1 MKTLVINIKQ
11 LVQVEDTPCSCKAGK
26 DMARLGIIPD
36 AYLLVEDEKIAGF
49 GKMEDL
55 NRESIYANG
64 DTIKEIDASGRLVLP
79 SYCDSHTHLV
89 YAGSREIEYIDKIRG
104 LSYEEIAKRGG
115 GILNSAERIRHASE
129 EELFQSAYER
139 IQEIAG
145 FGTGAVEIKSGYG
158 LDTESELK
166 MLKVIRRLKA
176 ETPLLIKS
184 TFLGAH
190 AVPAEYKGRQTEYV
204 DLIINEM
211 IPTIAGEEL
220 ADYIDVFC
228 DKGFF
233 TVEDT
238 DRILNAGMKYG
249 MRAKIHANELDY
261 SGGVQVGVK
270 YNAISVDHLEYIGEE
285 EISALL
291 GSETIPTV
299 LPGAA
304 FFLNMPYSPVRKM
317 IEAGLPVALASD
329 YNPGSSPSG
338 NMKFVMSLGCI
349 NYKMLPEEVINAT
362 TLNSA
367 YAMGVQ
373 EEAGS
378 IAVGKLAN
386 FYITSPLPGIEYI
399 PYAYT
404 ANIVEATF
412 LRGKE
417 Y

>member
-26 DMARLGIIPD
+26 DMARVGIIPD

-176 ETPLLIKS
+176 ETPPP
-184 TFLGAH
+184 H
-190 AVPAEYKGRQTEYV
+190 
-204 DLIINEM
+204 
-211 IPTIAGEEL
+211 
-220 ADYIDVFC
+220 
-228 DKGFF
+228 
-233 TVEDT
+233 
-238 DRILNAGMKYG
+238 
-249 MRAKIHANELDY
+249 
-261 SGGVQVGVK
+261 
-270 YNAISVDHLEYIGEE
+270 
-285 EISALL
+285 
-291 GSETIPTV
+291 
-299 LPGAA
+299 
-304 FFLNMPYSPVRKM
+304 
-317 IEAGLPVALASD
+317 
-329 YNPGSSPSG
+329 
-338 NMKFVMSLGCI
+338 
-349 NYKMLPEEVINAT
+349 
-362 TLNSA
+362 
-367 YAMGVQ
+367 
-373 EEAGS
+373 
-378 IAVGKLAN
+378 
-386 FYITSPLPGIEYI
+386 
-399 PYAYT
+399 
-404 ANIVEATF
+404 
-412 LRGKE
+412 
-417 Y
+417 

>member
-1 MKTLVINIKQ
+1 MKTLILNIKQ
-11 LVQVEDTPCSCKAGK
+11 LVQVEETPRSWVAGK
-26 DMARLGIIPD
+26 EMSQLGIIPN
-36 AYLLVEDEKIAGF
+36 AYLLVDNDKIAGF
-49 GKMEDL
+49 GRMEDL
-55 NRESIYANG
+55 DMESIYAG
-64 DTIKEIDASGRLVLP
+64 GEIVKEIDATGRLVMP

-115 GILNSAERIRHASE
+115 GILNSAERIRKASE
-129 EELFQSAYER
+129 EELFEAAYNR

-158 LDTESELK
+158 LDTGSELK
-166 MLKVIRRLKA
+166 MLRVIRRLKE
-176 ETPLLIKS
+176 ETPLLIKA

-190 AVPAEYKGRQTEYV
+190 AVPTEYKGRQTEYV
-204 DLIINEM
+204 NMIINEM
-211 IPTIAGEEL
+211 IPLVASEDL

-228 DKGFF
+228 DRGFF

-238 DRILNAGMKYG
+238 DRMLNAGMKYG

-270 YNAISVDHLEYIGEE
+270 YDALSVDHLEYIGED
-285 EISALL
+285 EIQCLL
-291 GSETIPTV
+291 GSETMPTV

-304 FFLNMPYSPVRKM
+304 FFLNMPCSPVRNM
-317 IEAGLPVALASD
+317 IDAGLPVALASD

-338 NMKFVMSLGCI
+338 NMKFIMSLGCI
-349 NYKMLPEEVINAT
+349 NYKMLPEEVIHAT
-362 TLNSA
+362 TINSA

-386 FYITSPLPGIEYI
+386 FYITLPIPGIEYL

-404 ANIVEATF
+404 ADIIEAIF
-412 LRGKE
+412 LKGE
-417 Y
+417 QY